1 MSGVRIKRGGVL
13 VRIKRGGVLVRVEWD
28 SDEAAYYEK
37 PVEFAATRL
46 FDSCD
51 MEEGVTLGD
60 ILQLLREPVE
70 VYEMLLGDLTGQI
83 VAEGLSGKSAPTTLR
98 FLQLYWNLE
107 HDVAEN
113 TLTGFLLPDFVGF
126 GPNADEDD
134 KDTTWA
140 IGLRPIYELVDLP
153 VILVPE
159 VQVRILYPPE
169 EIIYKGAEFT
179 LGHILRGII
188 YELSY
193 YGPADARDDLAERLA
208 NGRPDVGDTERQ
220 E

>member
-1 MSGVRIKRGGVL
+1 MSG

-70 VYEMLLGDLTGQI
+70 VYEMLLGDLTGEI
-83 VAEGLSGKSAPTTLR
+83 VAEGLSGKSAPTTLLALH
-98 FLQLYWNLE
+98 LQWILD
-107 HDVAEN
+107 HDVQED
-113 TLTGFLLPDFVGF
+113 TLTRFLLPEFFGF
-126 GPNADEDD
+126 GPNPDEGDEN
-134 KDTTWA
+134 TNWA

-153 VILVPE
+153 VLLVPE
-159 VQVRILYPPE
+159 IRVLGDLKGQSTF
-169 EIIYKGAEFT
+169 KGAEFT

-193 YGPADARDDLAERLA
+193 YGPADAREEMAGMLAD
-208 NGRPDVGDTERQ
+208 GRPGTGDAEPA